1 MTWELYE
8 VWSEDDIGHQE
19 LVDTTKSLKEA
30 KVLAEKSLADGA
42 LIAIIYQETGDSDQK
57 EILRLTIDDSGAIIN
72 V

>member
-30 KVLAEKSLADGA
+30 KELAKNTLELEGIEAVT
-42 LIAIIYQETGDSDQK
+42 IFQELDNGDTV
-57 EILRLTIDDSGAIIN
+57 EIERLTLY
-72 V
+72 